1 MRRTIA
7 TILVVLAA
15 VLAFVAL
22 LAIWVNRQALNTD
35 NWTKTSTELLE
46 QPVIRD
52 RVAERLTD
60 QLFASVDVEQAVR
73 DVLPDRADVL
83 AAPAANALRTQ
94 VEKRAR
100 TALERPDV
108 QQLWANANRTAH
120 EQLLAV
126 LNGGG
131 RTVST
136 QNGEVVLDVKSLLAE
151 LQQEVGVGGRL
162 RKVVPASATQIKLF
176 NSSELKTA
184 QNGLKVLRP
193 LPVILLLIS
202 LAFVA
207 IAIAIAPG
215 WRRRAVRAY
224 GIGLVIAGVGA
235 LLARSLGGDAFVS
248 SLATTAAA
256 EPAITELWTIS
267 TQMISNIATATIV
280 YGVVLVLAAWLA
292 GPTRWAVAVRRAI
305 APYWREPAIA
315 YSVLALV
322 IVILIWWAPTPAW
335 RNVPLTLILIGLLI
349 AGTEALRRQ
358 VIREF
363 PLATREDAAGRYRE
377 RWAVFM
383 ASGRRTGGALR
394 SAGSRAAQSA
404 SGALSSSRDSAVAQ
418 YGSAPAAPEDSR
430 LAQLE
435 RLAQLR
441 EAGILDDDELKAEKA
456 RILNSGDQV
465 PAN

>member
-7 TILVVLAA
+7 TILVVIAA
-15 VLAFVAL
+15 ILAFVAL

-46 QPVIRD
+46 QPVIRHQ
-52 RVAERLTD
+52 VAARLTD
-60 QLFASVDVEQAVR
+60 QLFASVDVAQAFR

-94 VEKRAR
+94 VEKRANI
-100 TALERPDV
+100 ALERPDV

-120 EQLLAV
+120 EQLLSV

-131 RTVST
+131 STVAT
-136 QNGEVVLDVKSLLAE
+136 QNGEVVLDVKQLLAE
-151 LQQEVGVGGRL
+151 LQQQVGVGGRL
-162 RKVVPASATQIKLF
+162 RKVLPASATQIKLF

-184 QNGLKVLRP
+184 QNGVKVLRP

-202 LAFVA
+202 LALVAAAMFVA
-207 IAIAIAPG
+207 PH
-215 WRRRAVRAY
+215 WRRRAIRAY
-224 GIGLVIAGVGA
+224 GIGFVLAGLGA

-248 SLATTAAA
+248 SLAKTAAA
-256 EPAITELWTIS
+256 EPPLQELWTIS
-267 TQMISNIATATIV
+267 TQMLADVATATIA
-280 YGVVLVLAAWLA
+280 YGIVMVFAAWLA
-292 GPTRWAVAVRRAI
+292 GPTRWAVSVRRLI

-322 IVILIWWAPTPAW
+322 VAILIWWAPSPAW
-335 RNVPLTLILIGLLI
+335 RNVPLTLILVALL
-349 AGTEALRRQ
+349 ALGTEALRRQ

-363 PLATREDAAGRYRE
+363 PAATREDAAGRYRE

-383 ASGRRTGGALR
+383 ASSRRRGDSLR

-404 SGALSSSRDSAVAQ
+404 SGAITSTRT
-418 YGSAPAAPEDSR
+418 AASGGGGESVEDAR
-430 LAQLE
+430 LQQLE

-441 EAGILDDDELKAEKA
+441 QAGILDDDELKAEKA
-456 RILNSGDQV
+456 RILNSSDTV
-465 PAN
+465 AAN